1 MTATFELTLIRHAQ
15 SANNALPESQRV
27 DDPSI
32 TEMGEKQAERLAE
45 RFRDQPITHCLT
57 SGFLRAIQTMR
68 PLAQA
73 VDVRPTIWTDL
84 HEVGGCFA
92 GFEHG
97 KLEGRPGMNRETLSN
112 EFPEFELPDDI
123 DELGWWK
130 SKPFED
136 YTAAQHRAEM
146 QAKRLL
152 AEFSGSDARVVC
164 VIHADFKALMLEAL
178 LKDTASVS
186 SLDLFNTG
194 VTVLH
199 CSEDAIVSVDVNDV
213 VHLPRELVTS

>member
-1 MTATFELTLIRHAQ
+1 MAAAFELTLIRHAQ

-27 DDPSI
+27 DDPSL
-32 TEMGEKQAERLAE
+32 TETGEQQVKRLAE
-45 RFRDQPITHCLT
+45 RFRDQQITHCLT
-57 SGFLRAIQTMR
+57 SGFLRAILTMR
-68 PLAQA
+68 PLAQT

-92 GFEHG
+92 GFERG

-130 SKPFED
+130 SKPYED
-136 YTAAQHRAEM
+136 YSAAQRRAET
-146 QAKRLL
+146 QAQRLL
-152 AEFSGSDARVVC
+152 NEFRGSDAKVAC
-164 VIHADFKALMLEAL
+164 VIHADFKALMLAAL
-178 LKDTASVS
+178 LKDTIAVS

-194 VTVLH
+194 VTVLK
-199 CSEDAIVSVDVNDV
+199 CSEDKIVPVDVNDV
-213 VHLPRELVTS
+213 AHLPKDLVTS